1 VVADAVRSA
10 KSYDLCGF
18 LDDVNPGRRGET
30 FRGLPV
36 LGTRDE
42 LAALRASGVTTIL
55 LGVGDCRARAAFV
68 HSLNQ
73 QALALGTVIH
83 ASAVVAAD
91 AEVGAG
97 AFLAANAVVNSGA
110 RLGRGV
116 IVNTAAVVEHD
127 CEVGEG
133 AHVSPG
139 ALLAGGVKV
148 GAETWIG
155 IGAVVIE
162 RRCVGSR
169 TVVGAGSVVTR
180 DIPDDVVAFG
190 SPARTIRS
198 K

>member
-1 VVADAVRSA
+1 VIAEAVRTSG
-10 KSYDLCGF
+10 SYDLFGF
-18 LDDVNPGRRGET
+18 LDDLNPGRRGQT

-36 LGTRDE
+36 LGTRNE
-42 LAALRASGVTTIL
+42 LAALQDSGVTTVL

-68 HSLNQ
+68 TGLSHELV
-73 QALALGTVIH
+73 LGTVIH
-83 ASAVVAAD
+83 PAAVVAAD
-91 AEVGAG
+91 AEVGVG
-97 AFLAANAVVNSGA
+97 SFVAANAVVNSGA

-127 CEVGEG
+127 CEVGDG
-133 AHVSPG
+133 AHISPG
-139 ALLAGGVKV
+139 AVLAGAVKV

-162 RRCVGSR
+162 RRRVGSR

-190 SPARTIRS
+190 IPARTIRS
-198 K
+198 T